1 MAKNKTG
8 AKKTAQFLSICVALG
23 ITIGVT
29 TGAVIVRNDREERYK
44 KAAVEFVDHTLQSDK
59 TLYLDEET
67 NDYALSKYRRNT
79 TISRGE
85 YIVDEIESR
94 DILYCEF
101 LDQYYTKEGKP
112 LAFID
117 EYDESG
123 RLISTEMIVIENLSE
138 PITVKNNQYIRLI
151 NTKPYSEIAN
161 KDLVVRM
168 SSKIKYD
175 GMDQEMYLG
184 NIVFK

>member
-1 MAKNKTG
+1 MAKNKTA

-23 ITIGVT
+23 ITIGAA
-29 TGAVIVRNDREERYK
+29 TGAVIVRNEREERYK
-44 KAAVEFVDHTLQSDK
+44 KAAVEFVDHTLQSDN

-67 NDYALSKYRRNT
+67 NDYALPKYKRNT
-79 TISRGE
+79 RITRGE
-85 YIVDEIESR
+85 YIVDEIENR

-101 LDQYYTKEGKP
+101 LDQYYTKDGKP

-117 EYDESG
+117 EYDEQG
-123 RLISTEMIVIENLSE
+123 RMISTRIIFLESLTE
-138 PITVKNNQYIRLI
+138 PITFKNNEYLRLI
-151 NTKPYSEIAN
+151 NTKPYSEIET

-168 SSKIKYD
+168 SSRIKYNEN
-175 GMDQEMYLG
+175 DQEMYLG